1 MAGIRVGKVTHFF
14 DRISVAVLALDDK
27 LQVGDTVHFL
37 GRSTD
42 FKQKVESMQ
51 IEHQA
56 VNQAGPGQ
64 EVAIKVTQKVH
75 PNDSVFKL
83 IGEEE

>member
-14 DRISVAVLALDDK
+14 DRISVAVLTLDDK
-27 LQVGDTVHFL
+27 IQIGDTIHFL
-37 GRSTD
+37 GRTTD
-42 FKQKVESMQ
+42 FKQKVDSMQ
-51 IEHQA
+51 IEHQP
-56 VNQAGPGQ
+56 VSHAGPGQ
-64 EVAIKVTQKVH
+64 DVAIKVIQKVH